1 MQISNPPWPQVS
13 RYLGSARLSTVLFA
27 GFLVV
32 VCAVTPT
39 PALGQQVPESCAQN
53 NGTWLK
59 KYKECEYTSREWCD
73 RAGGHFDECGSACRH
88 EVNPGPCTMQCV
100 PVCKFATYLVGK
112 DASASDHE
120 RMFGV
125 IPTHAITN
133 DKNAPPLTPRGKF
146 RVFLDNTTDPFI
158 LIGTGL
164 QAGVSQATDEF
175 HGYGQGASGYGKR
188 LGASMAD
195 FSIGE
200 FMGTFVFPSLLHED
214 PRYFREGSGSGG
226 KRLVY
231 ALSSAVIVRK
241 DSGRRGFGWANIL
254 GRITAGAISNAYY
267 PQEDRGVGLVFS
279 RTAIGIGFGTAGAVF
294 SEFGPDIQRK
304 LFGDK
309 KPRQPDAE
317 KK

>member
-1 MQISNPPWPQVS
+1 MSSIVNRRV
-13 RYLGSARLSTVLFA
+13 REYGKYLGLLFCLVLLTGIAF
-27 GFLVV
+27 
-32 VCAVTPT
+32 
-39 PALGQQVPESCAQN
+39 GQNAIPVPEQPRLQTASCDSQCSATQE
-53 NGTWLK
+53 K
-59 KYKECEYTSREWCD
+59 
-73 RAGGHFDECGSACRH
+73 AGANSQATKSSAAD
-88 EVNPGPCTMQCV
+88 Q
-100 PVCKFATYLVGK
+100 
-112 DASASDHE
+112 E

-133 DKNAPPLTPRGKF
+133 DKNAPPLTPGGKF

-164 QAGVSQATDEF
+164 QAGLSQATNEF
-175 HGYGQGASGYGKR
+175 PAYGQGAAGYGKR
-188 LGASMAD
+188 LGAAMAD

-226 KRLVY
+226 KRLGY
-231 ALSSAVIVRK
+231 ALSSAVITRK

-304 LFGDK
+304 LFAKK
-309 KPRQPDAE
+309 KPGQSNASPGE
-317 KK
+317 K